1 MRLSL
6 EMDVY
11 EELLNVSFED
21 IKVQSTL
28 MASLCGFSVSPEIL
42 YRIFTGCSGASIKW
56 RSAFYRLQ
64 VSF

>member
-28 MASLCGFSVSPEIL
+28 LALLFGFCFSLKFLPDVRG
-42 YRIFTGCSGASIKW
+42 GGSIKW
-56 RSAFYRLQ
+56 RGAFYHFQ
-64 VSF
+64 VS

>member
-28 MASLCGFSVSPEIL
+28 MASLFHP
-42 YRIFTGCSGASIKW
+42 
-56 RSAFYRLQ
+56 RSHIEFLVDVPGQ
-64 VSF
+64 VSIGGALFTICKFLFN